1 MMMAKKDSKKKQDK
15 QQDEVAEISGADTAE
30 ESAATDDEAEVAGD
44 EVQQRIEQLEQQLA
58 EAKDMRLRAVA
69 ELDNFKRRTVKEK
82 CELSGH
88 VKVGVFRDIIGA
100 VDDFERFFQH
110 MENDRDKLDE
120 SFVQGVELI
129 HKSLRKA
136 LDKHGVKPINETG
149 VPVDYSL
156 HEGVM
161 TQPVDDEK
169 QDQTVI
175 EILEVG
181 YRIDEREIRPAKVK
195 IGVFGG

>member
-1 MMMAKKDSKKKQDK
+1 MAKKDSKKKQNKK
-15 QQDEVAEISGADTAE
+15 QKEAAEMAEVKNGAEDATTGDEVETAE
-30 ESAATDDEAEVAGD
+30 D
-44 EVQQRIEQLEQQLA
+44 EVQQQVEQLEQQLV
-58 EAKDMRLRAVA
+58 EAKDRHLRAVA
-69 ELDNFKRRTVKEK
+69 ELDNFKRRTSKEK
-82 CELSGH
+82 IELSGH
-88 VKVGVFRDIIGA
+88 VKAGVFRDIIGA

-110 MENDRDKLDE
+110 VENDRDKLDE

-129 HKSLRKA
+129 HKGLQKA
-136 LDKHGVKPINETG
+136 LDKHGVKPIDETG
-149 VPVDYSL
+149 VPVDYNL